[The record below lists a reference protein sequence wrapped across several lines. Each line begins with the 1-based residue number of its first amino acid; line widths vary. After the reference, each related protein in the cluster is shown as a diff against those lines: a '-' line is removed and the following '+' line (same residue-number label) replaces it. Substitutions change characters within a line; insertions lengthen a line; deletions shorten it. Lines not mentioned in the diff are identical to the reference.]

1 MRVKAILLDTR
12 TVTPYL
18 AIKDA
23 VKALGVLPRR
33 RSEQPSASDD
43 DA

>member
-1 MRVKAILLDTR
+1 MSVETFPVGRH

-23 VKALGVLPRR
+23 VKALEFYKEALGAIESCRF
-33 RSEQPSASDD
+33 
-43 DA
+43 